1 MCDILKME
9 IDKNVD
15 LKMQRILS
23 LFKPVLM
30 RQISII

>member
-1 MCDILKME
+1 MCDILNME
-9 IDKNVD
+9 IDTNVY
-15 LKMQRILS
+15 LKLQRILS